1 MNDLL
6 PLRVVARRSGLT
18 QDVLR
23 AWERR
28 YKAVAPVRTDTG
40 RRLYSAQDVERLI
53 LLRRLTLAGHSIGQI
68 AALPSNELRLMASA
82 ESTAV
87 TSSSVEPAG
96 KGDPNGPVTIDA
108 CLEAIRA
115 CDQPALNELM
125 TRASLTNTPSW
136 LVEEFL
142 APLMSRVG
150 QLWHEGQLRIGEEHL
165 ATTAIRSFV
174 GNMLQSLAPSPDAPV
189 VVVATPAGQQ
199 HEMGALFAAATA
211 ALAGWSPLY
220 LGANLPAQELA
231 AAVSVTKARAIALSI
246 VFPGDD
252 PLLPAQLRT
261 LRKLLP
267 AGFPICVGGQSASA
281 YADLAHDI
289 ELRWLSDFSGLR
301 SALAELRRDTQR

>member
-28 YKAVAPVRTDTG
+28 YKAVAPVRTGTG
-40 RRLYSAQDVERLI
+40 RRMYSAQDVERLI

-68 AALPSNELRLMASA
+68 ASLPSDELRLMASA
-82 ESTAV
+82 EGRDLANRSADLADNND
-87 TSSSVEPAG
+87 S
-96 KGDPNGPVTIDA
+96 NGPVTIDA

-115 CDQPALNELM
+115 CDQPALNELI

-142 APLMSRVG
+142 APLMNRVG

-165 ATTAIRSFV
+165 ATTAVRSFV
-174 GNMLQSLAPSPDAPV
+174 GNMLQSLAPAPDAPV

-199 HEMGALFAAATA
+199 HEMGALFAAAIA

-220 LGANLPAQELA
+220 LGSNLPAQELA
-231 AAVSVTKARAIALSI
+231 AAVSVSKARAIALSI

-267 AGFPICVGGQSASA
+267 AGFPVCAGGQSASA
-281 YADLAHDI
+281 YAELAPDVDLR
-289 ELRWLSDFSGLR
+289 LLKDFAGLR
-301 SALAELRRDTQR
+301 SLLAELRRDAQR